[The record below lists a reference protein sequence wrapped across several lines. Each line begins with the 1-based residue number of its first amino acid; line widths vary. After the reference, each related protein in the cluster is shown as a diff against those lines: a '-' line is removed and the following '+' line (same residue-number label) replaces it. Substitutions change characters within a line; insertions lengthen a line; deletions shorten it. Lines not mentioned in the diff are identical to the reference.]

1 MKVFI
6 YVRDELLKSRTF
18 IYKKSGIKNYNV
30 ICMIITIAS
39 GKGGVGKTTTSASLA
54 VALAKLGKKVLVVDG
69 DISMANLGILFNME
83 KKKPSL
89 HEVLSGEADIK
100 EAIYKHRTGVYVLP
114 TSLSLEGYK
123 KSDIDLLPEVINEVE
138 DEFEYIIIDA
148 PAGLNR
154 EMATHLAVADKLLL
168 VVTPEMFS
176 IIDAVRLKESAEMA
190 GTPLMGIVL
199 NRVGRDFG
207 EMGKE
212 EIEMLIKGKVLVEVP
227 EDENVRAGALK
238 NMSVVEY
245 RPNSPA
251 SLAYM
256 KLASIIAGVPIDFEI
271 DFKIKKKESFIDK
284 IKKLFWR

>member
-1 MKVFI
+1 
-6 YVRDELLKSRTF
+6 
-18 IYKKSGIKNYNV
+18 
-30 ICMIITIAS
+30 MIITIAS

-54 VALAKLGKKVLVVDG
+54 VGLAKLGKKVLAVDG

-123 KSDIDLLPEVINEVE
+123 KSDIDLLPDVINDIE

-207 EMGKE
+207 EMRKN

-238 NMSVVEY
+238 NMSVIEY

-256 KLASIIAGVPIDFEI
+256 KLASILAGVPIDFDI
-271 DFKIKKKESFIDK
+271 KIKKKESFIDK

>member
-1 MKVFI
+1 
-6 YVRDELLKSRTF
+6 
-18 IYKKSGIKNYNV
+18 
-30 ICMIITIAS
+30 MIITIAS

-54 VALAKLGKKVLVVDG
+54 VALAKLGKKVLAVDG

-123 KSDIDLLPEVINEVE
+123 KSDIDLLPEVINDIE

-207 EMGKE
+207 EIRKN

-227 EDENVRAGALK
+227 EDENVRAGTLK
-238 NMSVVEY
+238 NMSVIEY

-256 KLASIIAGVPIDFEI
+256 KLASILAGVPIDFDI
-271 DFKIKKKESFIDK
+271 KIKKKESFIDK

>member
-1 MKVFI
+1 
-6 YVRDELLKSRTF
+6 
-18 IYKKSGIKNYNV
+18 
-30 ICMIITIAS
+30 MIITIAS

-54 VALAKLGKKVLVVDG
+54 VALAKLGKKVLAVDG

-123 KSDIDLLPEVINEVE
+123 KSDIDLLPEVINDIE

-207 EMGKE
+207 EMRKD

-238 NMSVVEY
+238 NMSVIEY

-251 SLAYM
+251 SQAYM
-256 KLASIIAGVPIDFEI
+256 KLASILAGVPIDFEI
-271 DFKIKKKESFIDK
+271 DIKKIKKKESFIDK

>member
-1 MKVFI
+1 MI
-6 YVRDELLKSRTF
+6 
-18 IYKKSGIKNYNV
+18 V

-54 VALAKLGKKVLVVDG
+54 VGLAKLGKKVLAVDG

-123 KSDIDLLPEVINEVE
+123 KSDIDLLPDVINDIE

-207 EMGKE
+207 EIRKN

-227 EDENVRAGALK
+227 EDENVRAGTLK
-238 NMSVVEY
+238 NMSVIEY

-256 KLASIIAGVPIDFEI
+256 KLASILAGVPIDFDI
-271 DFKIKKKESFIDK
+271 KIKKKESFIDK

>member
-1 MKVFI
+1 MI
-6 YVRDELLKSRTF
+6 
-18 IYKKSGIKNYNV
+18 V

-54 VALAKLGKKVLVVDG
+54 VGLAKLGKKVLAVDG

-123 KSDIDLLPEVINEVE
+123 KSDIDLLPDVINDIE

-207 EMGKE
+207 EMRKN

-238 NMSVVEY
+238 NMSVIEY

-256 KLASIIAGVPIDFEI
+256 KLASILAGVPIDFDI
-271 DFKIKKKESFIDK
+271 KIKKKESFIDK

>member
-1 MKVFI
+1 
-6 YVRDELLKSRTF
+6 
-18 IYKKSGIKNYNV
+18 
-30 ICMIITIAS
+30 MIITIAS

>member
-1 MKVFI
+1 
-6 YVRDELLKSRTF
+6 
-18 IYKKSGIKNYNV
+18 
-30 ICMIITIAS
+30 MIITIAS

-54 VALAKLGKKVLVVDG
+54 VALSKLGKKVLAVDG

-89 HEVLSGEADIK
+89 HEVLSGEAEIK
-100 EAIYKHRTGVYVLP
+100 AAIYKHKTGVYVLP

-123 KSDIDLLPEVINEVE
+123 KSDIDLLPDVINEVA
-138 DEFEYIIIDA
+138 DDFDYVIIDA

-190 GTPLMGIVL
+190 GTPLMGVVL

-207 EMGKE
+207 EMRKD
-212 EIEMLIKGKVLVEVP
+212 EIEMLIKGKVLVEIP
-227 EDENVRAGALK
+227 EDESVRAGALK
-238 NMSVVEY
+238 KMSVIEY
-245 RPNSPA
+245 KPNSPA
-251 SLAYM
+251 SHAYM
-256 KLASIIAGVPIDFEI
+256 KLASIIAGVPIYVEEG
-271 DFKIKKKESFIDK
+271 IKTIRKESFIDK
-284 IKKLFWR
+284 IKKLLRMY

>member
-1 MKVFI
+1 
-6 YVRDELLKSRTF
+6 
-18 IYKKSGIKNYNV
+18 
-30 ICMIITIAS
+30 MIITIAS

-54 VALAKLGKKVLVVDG
+54 VGLAKLGKKVLAVDG

-123 KSDIDLLPEVINEVE
+123 KSDIDLLPDVINDIE

-207 EMGKE
+207 EIRKN

-227 EDENVRAGALK
+227 EDENVRAGTLK
-238 NMSVVEY
+238 NMSVIEY

-256 KLASIIAGVPIDFEI
+256 KLASILAGVPIDFDI
-271 DFKIKKKESFIDK
+271 KIKKKESFIDK